1 MSLTLRWPSLAH
13 SYIPRLGDP
22 QELQF
27 VLVVY
32 SLSSVQLFTTPW
44 TVALQAPLPMGFC
57 RQEYWNWLPFPH
69 PGDLSSP
76 GIKPVSPAL
85 QADSLLL
92 NYQVSPSRPRA
103 CAVALSEPMQRF
115 LTHLLLANYPLCSW
129 RAGSVHRWCSISA
142 AFNKCRQYH
151 FPISW
156 PATTVNVL

>member
-22 QELQF
+22 QELQC

-69 PGDLSSP
+69 PGDLPSP

-103 CAVALSEPMQRF
+103 CASGSFWTYAKIPHPPIVSKLPSV
-115 LTHLLLANYPLCSW
+115 LLEGC
-129 RAGSVHRWCSISA
+129 SVHRWCSISA